1 MKKRSKKILLV
12 FFALG
17 LLGGWLYI
25 KSQPELNK
33 TLASPDEYQVQKVV
47 DGDTIEIF
55 RYGKTEKVRLIGVDT
70 PETLDPR
77 KAVQCFGKEASDNT
91 KHLLEGQKVRIETDP
106 LVGERDKYNRLL
118 AYVWL
123 GQDKLINLDLINNG
137 YAHEYTYRS
146 QVYKYQPDFKSAEK
160 TAKEN
165 NLGFWSP
172 QTCNGK
178 TK

>member
-1 MKKRSKKILLV
+1 MKQRSKRILLA
-12 FFALG
+12 FIALC
-17 LLGGWLYI
+17 LIAGWLYVRF
-25 KSQPELNK
+25 QPASNRP
-33 TLASPDEYQVQKVV
+33 LAQAEEYQVQKVV

-70 PETLDPR
+70 PETMDPR
-77 KAVQCFGKEASDNT
+77 KPVQCFGKEASDNT

-123 GQDKLINLDLINNG
+123 GRDKLINLDIINNG

-146 QVYKYQPDFKSAEK
+146 QSYKYQSDLKSAEK
-160 TAKEN
+160 IAKEN